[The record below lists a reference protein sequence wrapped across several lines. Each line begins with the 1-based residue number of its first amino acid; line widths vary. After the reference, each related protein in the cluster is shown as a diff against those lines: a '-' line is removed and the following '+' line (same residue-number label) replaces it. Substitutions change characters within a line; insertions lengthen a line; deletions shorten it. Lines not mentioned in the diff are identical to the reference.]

1 MLQNRF
7 SLQNALLMLLAAGVL
22 TAFGCG
28 QLTDK
33 DRIRIAKVGEQY
45 ITRGDLFKL
54 IREMPDTERPMIRS
68 RGDLLR
74 VLNDHI
80 DTRVKLPLGK
90 KLAAEGKVSVDREL
104 AREQYFRESGDQEE
118 QLRAMWRME
127 VPKSGEITPMM
138 NLYGLTPE
146 LLQFNK
152 DSIEEETDRM
162 VEKLQAEQAVEYL
175 AVEAVKAGKITIEE
189 QEIQRDYEFM
199 KEELVTLEELQFI
212 GIRFIADDPE
222 AAAKASAVRD
232 RITAGES
239 FDALAAEYEAKGAA
253 DGVQYVF
260 QSGIQNN
267 PALEKFRG
275 FWAAASGAEA
285 ESVIGPVY
293 LPVYQ
298 QVARDKEGHTRTV
311 DMPAAYII
319 FKVLEHK
326 PAGILDYERAKPFV
340 MKPLLLSKMMHLL
353 RDERG
358 VEVYQDKLPDPA
370 QMQGPA
376 TTL

>member
-1 MLQNRF
+1 MMQNRF
-7 SLQNALLMLLAAGVL
+7 CFNRTFFLLLVAGVL
-22 TAFGCG
+22 MMSGCG
-28 QLTDK
+28 QITDK
-33 DRIRIAKVGEQY
+33 DRIRIAKIDDRY

-74 VLNDHI
+74 VLNDYI

-90 KLAAEGKVSVDREL
+90 KLAAEGKVSVDREQ

-138 NLYGLTPE
+138 ELYGLTPE

-152 DSIEEETDRM
+152 DNIEEETDRT

-175 AVEAVKAGKITIEE
+175 AVEAVKAGKITIDE
-189 QEIQRDYEFM
+189 QEIQRDYGFM
-199 KEELVTLEELQFI
+199 KDELVTFEELQFV
-212 GIRFIADDPE
+212 GIRFVADDPE
-222 AAAKASAVRD
+222 AATKAAGVRD
-232 RITAGES
+232 RIVAGES
-239 FDALAAEYEAKGAA
+239 FDALAAEYDAKGAA
-253 DGVQYVF
+253 EGRQYVF
-260 QSGIQNN
+260 QSGIMNN

-275 FWAAASGAEA
+275 FWAAASGAEPG
-285 ESVIGPVY
+285 SVIGPVY

-298 QVARDKEGHTRTV
+298 QVARDNEGHTKTM

-326 PAGILDYERAKPFV
+326 PAGVLDYEQAKPFV
-340 MKPLLLSKMMHLL
+340 VKPLLISKMMHLL

-370 QMQGPA
+370 QMQGP
-376 TTL
+376 TNTL